1 AGAAARASRAARFP
15 VRDFPDGCRDGHGG
29 AGAGRLLRSSRPGG
43 AAQARRQLGHGRGP
57 ALDEGET
64 SLARGGDVVSGVAG
78 EARGAAAPDR
88 EGRNLHGLG
97 QGGVRGDG
105 LNLRARGGDRGSKRT
120 GAPARFQSSGANGR
134 GGCRGKR
141 VAGGSVQIRQDA
153 DVRLVRRPG
162 HEEDGRPG
170 GSGRGARGPAA
181 GAGGSPLMI
190 QLFRVCKEYG
200 RFRHALTDVTCSIE
214 RGEFVFLTGPSGA
227 GKSTFLK
234 LLFRAEPPTSGQ
246 ILVNGRNIGVLPDS
260 QVPYFRRTVGVV
272 FQDFKL
278 IARKTVF
285 ENIAFVQSV
294 LGLPRAEQKRR
305 AYQVLKRVGL

>member
-1 AGAAARASRAARFP
+1 
-15 VRDFPDGCRDGHGG
+15 
-29 AGAGRLLRSSRPGG
+29 
-43 AAQARRQLGHGRGP
+43 
-57 ALDEGET
+57 
-64 SLARGGDVVSGVAG
+64 
-78 EARGAAAPDR
+78 
-88 EGRNLHGLG
+88 
-97 QGGVRGDG
+97 
-105 LNLRARGGDRGSKRT
+105 
-120 GAPARFQSSGANGR
+120 
-134 GGCRGKR
+134 
-141 VAGGSVQIRQDA
+141 
-153 DVRLVRRPG
+153 
-162 HEEDGRPG
+162 
-170 GSGRGARGPAA
+170 
-181 GAGGSPLMI
+181 MI

-305 AYQVLKRVGL
+305 AYQVLKRVGLHHQMNAHPEELSGGEQQRVAIARAIVNEPTLLLADEPTGNLDPVLSEEIMRLFAEINIRGTTVLVATHDFDMVRRLGKRVLTLERGHLTESALPAEKTPGVMREAPFLPLG